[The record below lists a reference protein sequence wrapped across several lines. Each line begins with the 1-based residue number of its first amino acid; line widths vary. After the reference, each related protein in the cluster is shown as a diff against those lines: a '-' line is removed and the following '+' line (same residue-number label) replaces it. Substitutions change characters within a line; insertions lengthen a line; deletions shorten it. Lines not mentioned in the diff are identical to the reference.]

1 MIKTYF
7 ELLVDDVT
15 HFLHNPTLVMF
26 RKEEEDKNS
35 TFMDAFKEAAQQ
47 NKYKAKF
54 AYSDIEGDDMQNIL
68 KEMMGIKEE
77 DLPTLR
83 AYNPD
88 GNKKYKCDTPARML
102 TSDKITEFMEELL
115 EEKLP
120 QIYKSEEIPQSNNG
134 TETILVGLTH
144 DEIVKDVSKNVFV
157 MYYAPWCKYSKEMQ
171 LPWLELS
178 QIMSSK
184 PDTIIAKMD
193 ANANEAP
200 GIFIRNY
207 PTLIYYPKSNK
218 EGIKFL
224 DTEVDV
230 NTEVLYHWL
239 MEAEE
244 LDQKKMSVKLDL

>member
-1 MIKTYF
+1 M
-7 ELLVDDVT
+7 VGVT
-15 HFLHNPTLVMF
+15 H
-26 RKEEEDKNS
+26 E
-35 TFMDAFKEAAQQ
+35 
-47 NKYKAKF
+47 
-54 AYSDIEGDDMQNIL
+54 
-68 KEMMGIKEE
+68 
-77 DLPTLR
+77 
-83 AYNPD
+83 
-88 GNKKYKCDTPARML
+88 
-102 TSDKITEFMEELL
+102 
-115 EEKLP
+115 
-120 QIYKSEEIPQSNNG
+120 
-134 TETILVGLTH
+134 
-144 DEIVKDVSKNVFV
+144 EIVKDVSKNVFV

-200 GIFIRNY
+200 GLFIRNY